1 MTTNLE
7 VQWVVGFVDGEG
19 CFNLDTHVKTD
30 MLWGIQIQPEFT
42 VVQHERDVQILYALK
57 ELFGC
62 GSVGVNR
69 RDSTSTRMH
78 YRCKSVKDL
87 HEKIIPFFE
96 KHRLKTKKGV
106 EFDRFRDIV
115 RLMYDGYHNQ
125 SLKQFLEIIEKGEQ
139 LRFRDPTKP
148 VTANPKRT
156 KVNAIL
162 ADLRLIPEGA
172 ALLLPAKQPLRAA
185 SLEATKGL
193 LLPLRGAKQ
202 PEGEEVEQLPEG
214 GARSARA
221 IEAADPSF

>member
-1 MTTNLE
+1 MTTHLE

-30 MLWGIQIQPEFT
+30 IKWGIQMQPEFT
-42 VVQHERDVQILYALK
+42 VVQHERDVQILHALK

-62 GSVGVNR
+62 GSVGINR
-69 RDSTSTRMH
+69 TDRTSTRMH

-87 HEKIIPFFE
+87 HEKVIPFFE

-106 EFDRFRDIV
+106 EFKKFRDIV

-125 SLKQFLEIIEKGEQ
+125 SLKQFLEIVEKGEQ

-148 VTANPKRT
+148 VKANLKKQ

-162 ADLRLIPEGA
+162 ADLH
-172 ALLLPAKQPLRAA
+172 Q
-185 SLEATKGL
+185 
-193 LLPLRGAKQ
+193 
-202 PEGEEVEQLPEG
+202 
-214 GARSARA
+214 RS
-221 IEAADPSF
+221 AADPSL

>member
-19 CFNLDTHVKTD
+19 CFNLDTHVKTTMRWD
-30 MLWGIQIQPEFT
+30 IQLQPEFT

-69 RDSTSTRMH
+69 TDNTSTRMH

-87 HEKIIPFFE
+87 YEKVIPFFE

-106 EFDRFRDIV
+106 EFDKFRDIV
-115 RLMYDGYHNQ
+115 RVMYTGYHNQ
-125 SLKQFLEIIEKGEQ
+125 SLKQFLEIVEKGEQ
-139 LRFRDPTKP
+139 LRFRDSTCMVGSDQAATKL
-148 VTANPKRT
+148 VKANPKRT

-162 ADLRLIPEGA
+162 ADLR
-172 ALLLPAKQPLRAA
+172 Q
-185 SLEATKGL
+185 
-193 LLPLRGAKQ
+193 
-202 PEGEEVEQLPEG
+202 
-214 GARSARA
+214 RS
-221 IEAADPSF
+221 AADPSL